1 MDYFINLINFCGE
14 INLNNESAMFFADEG
29 IIHVERKDNVLY
41 IDEKTA
47 ETLILISEIKNELGV
62 NDEGAS
68 VIFNLR
74 EKIIDY
80 QNKLKTVFDAIE
92 KSKSIDELVFLMK
105 KSQSFQFFFNNPFDD
120 TDDNNDNSN
129 F

>member
-1 MDYFINLINFCGE
+1 MDDK
-14 INLNNESAMFFADEG
+14 SAMFFVDEG
-29 IIHVERKDNVLY
+29 IISVECRENEFY

-47 ETLILISEIKNELGV
+47 ETLKLISEIKNELGV

-68 VIFNLR
+68 VILNLR
-74 EKIIDY
+74 EKIIDC

-92 KSKSIDELVFLMK
+92 MSKSIDELMFIIR
-105 KSQSFQFFFNNPFDD
+105 KSESFRNIIGSLL
-120 TDDNNDNSN
+120 DNGDES

>member
-14 INLNNESAMFFADEG
+14 INLNDKSAMFFVDEG
-29 IIHVERKDNVLY
+29 IIHVERKENVLY

-80 QNKLKTVFDAIE
+80 QNKLKTIFDAIE